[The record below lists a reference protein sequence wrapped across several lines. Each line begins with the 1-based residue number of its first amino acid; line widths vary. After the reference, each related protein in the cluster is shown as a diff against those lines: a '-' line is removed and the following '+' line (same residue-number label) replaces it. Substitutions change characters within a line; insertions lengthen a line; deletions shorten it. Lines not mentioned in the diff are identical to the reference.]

1 MYKRQDYS
9 QLKEKD
15 EIALAKLLSEFPSK
29 MEYVLR
35 SLEPRKIATYLE
47 EVAAAYHKFYGN
59 HKVINPKNTGL
70 SSARKKLCEATKIIL
85 TNGLSILGI
94 SAPERM

>member
-1 MYKRQDYS
+1 MYYFKNF
-9 QLKEKD
+9 
-15 EIALAKLLSEFPSK
+15 I
-29 MEYVLR
+29 
-35 SLEPRKIATYLE
+35 
-47 EVAAAYHKFYGN
+47 AAAYHKFYGN
-59 HKVINPKNTGL
+59 HKVINPQNTHL

>member
-1 MYKRQDYS
+1 M
-9 QLKEKD
+9 D
-15 EIALAKLLSEFPSK
+15 E
-29 MEYVLR
+29 VLN

-59 HKVINPKNTGL
+59 HKIIDKDNLSL
-70 SSARKKLCEATKIIL
+70 SSSRKKLCEATKIIL
-85 TNGLSILGI
+85 KNGLSILGI

>member
-1 MYKRQDYS
+1 MN
-9 QLKEKD
+9 EKD
-15 EIALAKLLSEFPSK
+15 EIALAKLLSGFPDK
-29 MEYVLR
+29 MEEVLK

-59 HKVINPKNTGL
+59 HKVIDTQNLAL
-70 SSARKKLCEATKIIL
+70 SASRKKLCEATKIIL
-85 TNGLSILGI
+85 KNGFSILGI

>member
-1 MYKRQDYS
+1 
-9 QLKEKD
+9 
-15 EIALAKLLSEFPSK
+15 
-29 MEYVLR
+29 MENVLE

-59 HKVINPKNTGL
+59 HKVINLQKPDL
-70 SSARKKLCEATKIIL
+70 SFARKKLCEATKIIL